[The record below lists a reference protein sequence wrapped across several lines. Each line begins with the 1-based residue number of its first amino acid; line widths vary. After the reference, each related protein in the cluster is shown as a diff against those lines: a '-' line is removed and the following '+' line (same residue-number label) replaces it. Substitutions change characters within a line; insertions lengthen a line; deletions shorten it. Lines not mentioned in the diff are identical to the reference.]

1 MITDFI
7 KTITSKERY
16 KKIARHL
23 AKAGYQVKF
32 DGKKVVGRS
41 DIKKL

>member
-1 MITDFI
+1 MISNFI

-41 DIKKL
+41 DIKKI

>member
-23 AKAGYQVKF
+23 AKAGYQVEF

>member
-7 KTITSKERY
+7 KTLISKERY

-23 AKAGYQVKF
+23 VKAGYQVEF